1 MAERIMMNSYRSR
14 KFSNFRNRYWIK
26 KFKKCIIFSDLVK
39 EWLGSW
45 TNAADET
52 LLLIMDNIQVFNF
65 PKFYRKSVVTYKA
78 TNKFQLF
85 LFQMA
90 VPYWNKILSSSNIN
104 IREHPMSI
112 LGCIRVWM
120 STSLTFLVLFLFNII
135 LFWCLIS
142 LSQIFQNY
150 LSKHVM
156 SNFHLNYKFII
167 VHMNGSLGIK

>member
-1 MAERIMMNSYRSR
+1 MIWSKNGWAHGQMLLTKRCCSLWIIF
-14 KFSNFRNRYWIK
+14 KFSTFLNFIGNLWWHTK
-26 KFKKCIIFSDLVK
+26 LQ
-39 EWLGSW
+39 
-45 TNAADET
+45 TN
-52 LLLIMDNIQVFNF
+52 FNF
-65 PKFYRKSVVTYKA
+65 FCFRWT
-78 TNKFQLF
+78 
-85 LFQMA
+85 

-120 STSLTFLVLFLFNII
+120 SISLTFLVLFLFNII

-156 SNFHLNYKFII
+156 SNFHLKYKFVI